1 MRPGGAYPK
10 RIRKN
15 PCSSQHK
22 RKYED
27 IVDNRWKTTNNRLER
42 LYPQIGQSNWH
53 KAPASLIAEEVKR
66 REIKGSMR
74 RLSHWVDV
82 S

>member
-1 MRPGGAYPK
+1 
-10 RIRKN
+10 
-15 PCSSQHK
+15 
-22 RKYED
+22 
-27 IVDNRWKTTNNRLER
+27 
-42 LYPQIGQSNWH
+42 
-53 KAPASLIAEEVKR
+53 LIAEEVKR